1 MSYGTSSG
9 HFAPRKKHV
18 YFIVSVSQ
26 PLNQDLEAQSLPA
39 YFYRSPVYGLT
50 FKGNSWIFSNG
61 KLHLLI
67 VQLKFVRT
75 PAFWSY
81 KLGVLKRKSKTALY
95 TTNTAEDAK
104 VLETHWNCFASGF
117 LRSVS
122 LRRKIEER
130 PRFPGN
136 SLQLTTTDPRVKW
149 VRLQFKSCR
158 RRRRRFPKIHRSP
171 INWPRI
177 LTQNLCLHLNKF
189 FFNVLSSN
197 PHQKRTSNTKI

>member
-1 MSYGTSSG
+1 M
-9 HFAPRKKHV
+9 
-18 YFIVSVSQ
+18 
-26 PLNQDLEAQSLPA
+26 
-39 YFYRSPVYGLT
+39 
-50 FKGNSWIFSNG
+50 
-61 KLHLLI
+61 
-67 VQLKFVRT
+67 VQLKFIRT
-75 PAFWSY
+75 PAFWSN
-81 KLGVLKRKSKTALY
+81 KLGVLKRKSKTAFY
-95 TTNTAEDAK
+95 ITNAAEDAK
-104 VLETHWNCFASGF
+104 VLETHWNCFVSGF

-158 RRRRRFPKIHRSP
+158 RRPRRFPKIHRSP

-189 FFNVLSSN
+189 FFSVLSSN
-197 PHQKRTSNTKI
+197 PHQKRTSNTKIWKRNTSHWILNPRTTWMGVKLSLCELKKRQIQTRNCLLQRSSYFRGKMSKCLGSRFEESAPD